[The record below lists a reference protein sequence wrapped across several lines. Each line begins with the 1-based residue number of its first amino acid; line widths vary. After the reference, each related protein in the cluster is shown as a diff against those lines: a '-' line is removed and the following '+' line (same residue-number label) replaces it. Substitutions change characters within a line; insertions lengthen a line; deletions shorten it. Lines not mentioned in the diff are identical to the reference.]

1 MANPN
6 STGLDYTRFTV
17 PQLKARCKEL
27 SITGYSKLGKAAL
40 LQKLAQNGGL
50 GTEAREAA
58 SLVSTKTCDQDKASS
73 PTGSH
78 AVTASISRITA
89 ITPYISSTIPATPS
103 PANSSDMNLHKQMSS
118 TRPSTVSST
127 TGLVTSEQARPK
139 QSKEKTAATKRT
151 TVDSTKAAQSAA
163 QKKRKLSEKGHVSK
177 GSENVPPNGLAAKK
191 STCDPLA
198 QSLSEPE
205 NTSCSTHLEGRSIL
219 KAKVFDCVLSP
230 QEAERKHSASK
241 SASKRFR
248 PLAPRPKS
256 RSGQAEVEL
265 RPLRKVSLEH
275 LAHLDFSAAPLLRPP
290 GSLNAISIPPSL
302 SERKRVN
309 AWSVILSG
317 LSDSERR
324 KCALVSRTIRYAVY
338 LSAIPIIAR
347 NFGPWRFSQLSLKYN
362 MSMTNFWPYLKH
374 LRCEVSGRRAVY
386 AASFLSKFFGDLV
399 PVADNLWGCPDNDKQ
414 LTVALR
420 FLMTRLWFAISLNM
434 SDTERARNTIV
445 TDAQEVVKDEI
456 WRVTVFVDSPR
467 SAKDQRY
474 SMFYVL
480 ESTCEV
486 IGLPAAAGDPLST
499 TMNALD
505 STVSISSG
513 RPFLRTDWSDYIQH
527 RISCAGDET
536 AQFPL
541 LYYLKTTNAEEY
553 KNGISTLWLKRTS
566 KEEEVGQYKRK
577 VAERY
582 ILACV
587 VGNSVSGKWMSSSHM
602 AQVFAGTASE
612 WDVVPTS
619 LLQRESQRVNL
630 FLPAHHLIESV
641 HFTTSGPEIQNL
653 HPALAIVQTPSR
665 EYFILRDN
673 GMEVGCEEDG
683 VWPVWRD
690 LLDCDARGVACP

>member
-1 MANPN
+1 MAGPN
-6 STGLDYTRFTV
+6 STSLDYAKFTV

-27 SITGYSKLGKAAL
+27 SIAGYSKLGKAAL
-40 LQKLAQNGGL
+40 LQKLAQNESL
-50 GTEAREAA
+50 GTEALEAA
-58 SLVSTKTCDQDKASS
+58 SLISTRTSDQDKASS
-73 PTGSH
+73 PTESH
-78 AVTASISRITA
+78 AVTASISRLTA
-89 ITPYISSTIPATPS
+89 ISPNISSAIPVAPS
-103 PANSSDMNLHKQMSS
+103 PAKTGDVNLHKQVSS
-118 TRPSTVSST
+118 IRPSTVSSAI
-127 TGLVTSEQARPK
+127 GLVTSEQARPK
-139 QSKEKTAATKRT
+139 LSKEKTTATKRT
-151 TVDSTKAAQSAA
+151 TVGSTKASQSTA
-163 QKKRKLSEKGHVSK
+163 QKKRKLSEKGHVSR
-177 GSENVPPNGLAAKK
+177 GSENVPPVGLAAEK
-191 STCDPLA
+191 SASNPLA
-198 QSLSEPE
+198 QSLSKPE
-205 NTSCSTHLEGRSIL
+205 NTPCNSHLGSQSAL
-219 KAKVFDCVLSP
+219 KANVLNRVLSL
-230 QEAERKHSASK
+230 QESKRKHSASK
-241 SASKRFR
+241 SASNRFR
-248 PLAPRPKS
+248 PPVPRPKS
-256 RSGQAEVEL
+256 RSDQSEAE
-265 RPLRKVSLEH
+265 PLPSRKVSPEH
-275 LAHLDFSAAPLLRPP
+275 LIHLDFSAAPLLRPP
-290 GSLNAISIPPSL
+290 EFLNAISIPPSL
-302 SERKRVN
+302 SERKRIN

-324 KCALVSRTIRYAVY
+324 KCALVSRAIRYAVY
-338 LSAIPIIAR
+338 LSAIPIITR
-347 NFGPWRFSQLSLKYN
+347 NFGPRRFSQLSLKYN
-362 MSMTNFWPYLKH
+362 VSMTNFWPYLKR
-374 LRCEVSGRRAVY
+374 LRREVSGRRAVY
-386 AASFLSKFFGDLV
+386 ATSFLSKFFGDRV
-399 PVADNLWGCPDNDKQ
+399 PVADNLWACPDNDKQ
-414 LTVALR
+414 TTVALR

-434 SDTERARNTIV
+434 VDTERVRNTIV
-445 TDAQEVVKDEI
+445 IDAQEVVKDEI
-456 WRVTVFVDSPR
+456 WRITVLVNSLR
-467 SAKDQRY
+467 NAKDQRH

-486 IGLPAAAGDPLST
+486 IGLPAAARDPSSI

-505 STVSISSG
+505 STVSSSSG

-566 KEEEVGQYKRK
+566 KEEEVGEYKRK

-630 FLPAHHLIESV
+630 FLPAHHLVESV

-673 GMEVGCEEDG
+673 AMEVGCEEDG
-683 VWPVWRD
+683 VWPVWRE
-690 LLDCDARGVACP
+690 LLGCDARGVACL

>member
-6 STGLDYTRFTV
+6 STGLDYTKFTV

-40 LQKLAQNGGL
+40 LQKLAQNEGSVAD
-50 GTEAREAA
+50 AREAA
-58 SLVSTKTCDQDKASS
+58 SLVSTKTSGQGKASS
-73 PTGSH
+73 
-78 AVTASISRITA
+78 VTESPSVIASISRITA
-89 ITPYISSTIPATPS
+89 IFPDISSTIPTAPS
-103 PANSSDMNLHKQMSS
+103 PAKSGDVKLHKQMSS
-118 TRPSTVSST
+118 IQPSTVSST
-127 TGLVTSEQARPK
+127 TGLATSEQARPK
-139 QSKEKTAATKRT
+139 LSKEKTTATKRT
-151 TVDSTKAAQSAA
+151 TVDSSKAAQSTA
-163 QKKRKLSEKGHVSK
+163 QKKRKLAEKGHVSR

-191 STCDPLA
+191 SICDPLT
-198 QSLSEPE
+198 QSLSEPD
-205 NTSCSTHLEGRSIL
+205 NTPFSTHLGGQSAL
-219 KAKVFDCVLSP
+219 KAKVLNHVLSP
-230 QEAERKHSASK
+230 QEPKRKHFASK

-248 PLAPRPKS
+248 PPVPRPKS
-256 RSGQAEVEL
+256 RSDQSEPE
-265 RPLRKVSLEH
+265 PLPSRKVSLEH
-275 LAHLDFSAAPLLRPP
+275 LIHLDFSAAPLLRPP
-290 GSLNAISIPPSL
+290 ESLNAISIPPSL
-302 SERKRVN
+302 SERKRIN

-324 KCALVSRTIRYAVY
+324 KCALVSRAIRYAVY

-347 NFGPWRFSQLSLKYN
+347 NFGPRRFSQLSLKYN
-362 MSMTNFWPYLKH
+362 MSMTNLWPYLKH
-374 LRCEVSGRRAVY
+374 LRCEVSERRAVY
-386 AASFLSKFFGDLV
+386 AASFLSKFFGDRV

-434 SDTERARNTIV
+434 VDTERARNTIV
-445 TDAQEVVKDEI
+445 TDAQEVVKGEI
-456 WRVTVFVDSPR
+456 WRITVLAISPR

-486 IGLPAAAGDPLST
+486 IGLPAAARDPPSI

-505 STVSISSG
+505 STVSSSSG

-541 LYYLKTTNAEEY
+541 LYYMKTTNVEEY

-630 FLPAHHLIESV
+630 FLPAHHLVESV
-641 HFTTSGPEIQNL
+641 HFTTGGPEIQNL

-673 GMEVGCEEDG
+673 GMEIGCEEDG
-683 VWPVWRD
+683 VWPVWRE
-690 LLDCDARGVACP
+690 LLGCDARGVACL